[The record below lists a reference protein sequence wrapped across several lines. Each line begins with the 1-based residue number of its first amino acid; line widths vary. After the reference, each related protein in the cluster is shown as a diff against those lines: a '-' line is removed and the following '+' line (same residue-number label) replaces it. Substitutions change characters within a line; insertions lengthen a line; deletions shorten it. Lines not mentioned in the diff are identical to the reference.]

1 MYKVFVNE
9 RPLVL
14 SNTPLNLQNGPNFA
28 FESARQLSTLYK
40 AYKEKPT
47 LEGITVFAEDFDAL
61 KDAFWGLF
69 KVIEAGGGIVQN
81 SEGKY
86 LFIKRLG
93 FWDLPKGKLD
103 KGEGIEAAAL
113 REVEEE
119 CGITGLTITET
130 AGHTYHTYEH
140 KGNEVLK
147 VTHWFKMKTDFAG
160 NLVPQTE
167 EDITEACWF
176 TKDEVYKIVLSNT
189 YASIA
194 ELVRSRVL

>member
-9 RPLVL
+9 RPIVL
-14 SNTPLNLQNGPNFA
+14 SNTPLGLQNGPGFA
-28 FESARQLSTLYK
+28 FDGVQHLKALYTAFK
-40 AYKEKPT
+40 DKPT
-47 LEGITVFAEDFDAL
+47 LEGITVFADDFETL
-61 KDAFWGLF
+61 KEAFWAMF

-81 SEGKY
+81 SAGDY

-103 KGEGIEAAAL
+103 KGESKEAAAL

-119 CGITGLTITET
+119 CGITGLSITSP
-130 AGHTYHTYEH
+130 AGQTYHTYEH

-147 VTHWFKMKTDFAG
+147 VTHWYYMQTNFAG
-160 NLVPQTE
+160 ELIPQAE
-167 EDITEACWF
+167 EDITEARWMN
-176 TKDEVYKIVLSNT
+176 KEEVKAVVLPNT

-194 ELVRSRVL
+194 ELVKQL